1 LSFFDAKEN
10 GEGEA
15 GQNQTGLESEG
26 GKGQRVEKNGY
37 VEAEQSR
44 KYQPQPRCLNA
55 RDKWK
60 DFGMRTSRNSEPE
73 NTQNLHS
80 NQQQREQYRHLQQQ

>member
-10 GEGEA
+10 GQGEA
-15 GQNQTGLESEG
+15 GQYQTGLESEG
-26 GKGQRVEKNGY
+26 GKGQREEKDGY

-55 RDKWK
+55 RDK
-60 DFGMRTSRNSEPE
+60 
-73 NTQNLHS
+73 
-80 NQQQREQYRHLQQQ
+80 